1 MEQYSI
7 QQTSEQLG
15 ISKDTLRYYDKF
27 GLVSPKRGENRY
39 RYYTQKDILDLQY
52 CEVMKY
58 IGFSLAEIKTVF
70 RHLKAQ
76 CTENPSKVQKILHD
90 KTVNIERK
98 VALFHDI
105 VTFMNEVQNLM
116 AQRKGESGATIID
129 KLIIDL
135 FYNLKEN
142 QHEE

>member
-7 QQTSEQLG
+7 RQTSEQLG
-15 ISKDTLRYYDKF
+15 ISKDTLRYYDKL

-58 IGFSLAEIKTVF
+58 IGFTLAEIKNVF
-70 RHLKAQ
+70 KYIKAN
-76 CTENPSKVQKILHD
+76 CTENPSEMQKILSD

-98 VALFHDI
+98 AALFHDI
-105 VTFMNEVQNLM
+105 LTFMNEVQNLM
-116 AQRKGESGATIID
+116 AQKMGASGETIID

-135 FYNLKEN
+135 FHNLKEN

>member
-7 QQTSEQLG
+7 RQASEQLG

-27 GLVSPKRGENRY
+27 GLVSPIRGENRY
-39 RYYTQKDILDLQY
+39 RYYTQKDILNLQY

-70 RHLKAQ
+70 QYLTAQ
-76 CTENPSKVQKILHD
+76 CTESPLKLQKILYD

-98 VALFHDI
+98 AALFHDMI
-105 VTFMNEVQNLM
+105 TFMNEIQNLM
-116 AQRKGESGATIID
+116 VQKKGASGATIIN

-135 FYNLKEN
+135 FHNLKEN

>member
-7 QQTSEQLG
+7 RQTSEQLG

-27 GLVSPKRGENRY
+27 GLVSPNRGENRY

-70 RHLKAQ
+70 QYLKAQ
-76 CTENPSKVQKILHD
+76 CTESPSELQKILYD

-116 AQRKGESGATIID
+116 VQKKGASGATIID

-135 FYNLKEN
+135 FHNLKEN